1 MVDKIFVRELEVWC
15 SIGINDG
22 ERFEKQPLYV
32 DIELPFDLRPAGLS
46 DELAKTI
53 DYRLVCDE
61 VQKIAQSQHITIE
74 GLAEKIAA
82 KVKAVFPVKSMKVG
96 IKKPRALA
104 RRGAKFAAIEIER

>member
-1 MVDKIFVRELEVWC
+1 MGTQELLKPKYLILIIL
-15 SIGINDG
+15 SILLVLYAMYQA
-22 ERFEKQPLYV
+22 RFLIQGPQIVVTSHQNGFSVGGHL
-32 DIELPFDLRPAGLS
+32 
-46 DELAKTI
+46 
-53 DYRLVCDE
+53 
-61 VQKIAQSQHITIE
+61 ITIE